1 MAYLG
6 VLAEVLLAE
15 VNQVVD
21 GDLAAVVDVAHLE
34 DAPQQLEGVA
44 LGRRRRRRRRRR
56 RFWRQPRWRRRR
68 RGRRHRI
75 DSTDAT
81 ACSLSLP
88 NCGFN
93 GAQSYSGSRKP
104 PET

>member
-44 LGRRRRRRRRRR
+44 LGRRRRRRGRRRR
-56 RFWRQPRWRRRR
+56 R
-68 RGRRHRI
+68 RRHPSRI
-75 DSTDAT
+75 HDDSAT
-81 ACSLSLP
+81 ERRDHA
-88 NCGFN
+88 
-93 GAQSYSGSRKP
+93 GAGHPSTRNPVK
-104 PET
+104 TR